1 MVTSIR
7 EREKYMKTMYVII
20 IRERGTPD
28 AQFEGV
34 FDNEEMANAAYE
46 EIREDEGYDMDDVS
60 IIEMPLNEA
69 KTVYL

>member
-1 MVTSIR
+1 
-7 EREKYMKTMYVII
+7 MKTMYVVI

-46 EIREDEGYDMDDVS
+46 ELREEECWDMDDVS
-60 IIEMPLNEA
+60 IVEMGLNE
-69 KTVYL
+69 KSQCTCRETKYHES

>member
-1 MVTSIR
+1 
-7 EREKYMKTMYVII
+7 MKKMYVII

>member
-1 MVTSIR
+1 
-7 EREKYMKTMYVII
+7 MKTMYVVI

-46 EIREDEGYDMDDVS
+46 ELREEECWDMDDVS
-60 IIEMPLNEA
+60 IVEMGLNET
-69 KTVYL
+69 KSVYL

>member
-46 EIREDEGYDMDDVS
+46 EIREDEGWDMDDVS

>member
-1 MVTSIR
+1 
-7 EREKYMKTMYVII
+7 MKTMYVII
-20 IRERGTPD
+20 IHERGTPD

-46 EIREDEGYDMDDVS
+46 EIREEDCHDMTDVS
-60 IIEMPLNEA
+60 IVPMPLNVA

>member
-46 EIREDEGYDMDDVS
+46 EIREDEGWDMDDVS
-60 IIEMPLNEA
+60 IVEMPLNEA

>member
-60 IIEMPLNEA
+60 IVEMPLNEA

>member
-1 MVTSIR
+1 
-7 EREKYMKTMYVII
+7 MKTMYVII

-46 EIREDEGYDMDDVS
+46 ELREEECWDMDDVS
-60 IIEMPLNEA
+60 IVEMSLNEA